1 MCVLYY
7 TVQLNY
13 VTFCRFMGACKP
25 GFGFRSFIRINLS
38 ICSKTNLFCLLIL
51 IRLETKSDPIEQIVP
66 YNFICVKIVKTFFLP
81 FKYKV
86 GSESGNVYLNLYLD
100 PHTDENIDS
109 SLWIKNIIVHYFSLL
124 SNNYF
129 SSLFITPVL
138 LFIPVL

>member
-51 IRLETKSDPIEQIVP
+51 IRLETKSDTIEQIVP
-66 YNFICVKIVKTFFLP
+66 YNYNFICVKIVKTFF
-81 FKYKV
+81 Y
-86 GSESGNVYLNLYLD
+86 
-100 PHTDENIDS
+100 HS
-109 SLWIKNIIVHYFSLL
+109 STVQGRLWIW
-124 SNNYF
+124 
-129 SSLFITPVL
+129 
-138 LFIPVL
+138 